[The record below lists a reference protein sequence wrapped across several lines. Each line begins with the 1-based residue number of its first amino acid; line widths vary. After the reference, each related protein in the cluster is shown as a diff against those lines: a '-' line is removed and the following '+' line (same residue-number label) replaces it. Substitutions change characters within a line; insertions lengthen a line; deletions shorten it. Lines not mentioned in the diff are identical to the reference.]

1 MARGAM
7 AGDGDKSGRRLAE
20 LLDPDRLGA
29 GAILSAI
36 VVGAICF
43 GFFVWVMTDPGED
56 YQAAVNRSRVA
67 APFIAL
73 LVALVTFMTVLWRGA
88 INQQQAYEDKRQND
102 SKDQVELGLLLDK
115 ASEYLAGRQPGRKD
129 VGLAM
134 IETVIMAENP
144 KYAVPALDILLS
156 HYVSLANT
164 DLRLMRV
171 ANRIVTAAGTL
182 GRSGTPGQEFDFAK
196 PNGEMFDN
204 HYLSI
209 PFGFPPSFIKNC
221 KINWRSVV
229 AHVKEHDEIN
239 LHLGFE
245 KCLIGTGLGSERT
258 EDKLRI
264 LHRYYDCYF
273 RNCIIVEVD
282 GYLRKCHF
290 LGCDFSGATIRAA
303 NLSQMEIAQGN
314 CWYSEG
320 QEPRFIELDEEQQDQ
335 VEGRD
340 HFWANTYYVA
350 RG

>member
-1 MARGAM
+1 MVN
-7 AGDGDKSGRRLAE
+7 DGDKSGAVPDTPELKPEAIWPWLIAVAVFAGLGTIGLTLWVYLTNEDTSKAAE
-20 LLDPDRLGA
+20 LIRTFGPLFVGA
-29 GAILSAI
+29 GAA
-36 VVGAICF
+36 
-43 GFFVWVMTDPGED
+43 
-56 YQAAVNRSRVA
+56 
-67 APFIAL
+67 
-73 LVALVTFMTVLWRGA
+73 VTFMTVIWRGA
-88 INQQQAYEDKRQND
+88 IINRQAAEQKRQND
-102 SKDQVELGLLLDK
+102 SQDQVELGLLLDK
-115 ASEYLAGRQPGRKD
+115 ASEYLADDKAGRRD

-134 IETVIMAENP
+134 IETVIMAENS

-156 HYVSLANT
+156 HYVLLVRT
-164 DLRLMRV
+164 DSRLRRV
-171 ANRIVTAAGTL
+171 ADRIITAAALL
-182 GRSGTPGQEFDFAK
+182 GRSGTAGQEFDFSDSEGK
-196 PNGEMFDN
+196 IFED

-209 PFGFPPSFIKNC
+209 PPGFPPSFIKNC
-221 KINWRSVV
+221 KIYWRSVV
-229 AHVKEHDEIN
+229 AHMKEYDEIDLN
-239 LHLGFE
+239 LGFE

-264 LHRYYDCYF
+264 LHRYYDCYL
-273 RNCIIVEVD
+273 RNCNIVEVD

-340 HFWANTYYVA
+340 HFWANTYCVA